1 MIVWAVAATAAAMIV
16 TGILAVYRRQVRKT
30 CRQLAF
36 LKENQTNLR
45 LTSELPFKELYE
57 LTDRINEALDL
68 SRQISRKAQQSEEGL
83 KETITSL
90 SHDIRTPL
98 TSLDGYFQL
107 LSQSSSEEERQH
119 YIAVIQSRIA
129 SLKDLLEELFTYTKL
144 QNESYEMN
152 LETVDFGKSVYDTVF
167 SFYDEF
173 QRKGIEPE
181 IAFCE
186 GHFFVTANSE
196 AIRRALQNIIKN
208 ALEHGRSQIMLSLSA
223 EKKRIVFRCA
233 NDVENQDE
241 IDMDKVFTRFYKADS
256 ARSGTSTGLGLS
268 IAKELI
274 ERAGG
279 CITAD
284 LKEAF
289 FIIEISFMLQE

>member
-1 MIVWAVAATAAAMIV
+1 MIVLAVAASAAAMIA
-16 TGILAVYRRQVRKT
+16 TGILAVYRRQVKKT

-57 LTDRINEALDL
+57 LTDRINDALDL
-68 SRQISRKAQQSEEGL
+68 SREISRKAQQSEEGL

-119 YIAVIQSRIA
+119 YIAVIQSRIV
-129 SLKDLLEELFTYTKL
+129 SLKDMLEELFTYTKL
-144 QNESYEMN
+144 QNENYEIN
-152 LETVDFGKSVYDTVF
+152 LETVDFGKIVYDTVF

-186 GHFFVTANSE
+186 GHFSVTANSE

-233 NDVENQDE
+233 NDVENQEE
-241 IDMDKVFTRFYKADS
+241 IDMDKVFSRFYKADS
-256 ARSGTSTGLGLS
+256 ARRGTSTGLGLS

-274 ERAGG
+274 ERTGG

-284 LKEAF
+284 LKEVS
-289 FIIEISFMLQE
+289 FIIEITFLLQE